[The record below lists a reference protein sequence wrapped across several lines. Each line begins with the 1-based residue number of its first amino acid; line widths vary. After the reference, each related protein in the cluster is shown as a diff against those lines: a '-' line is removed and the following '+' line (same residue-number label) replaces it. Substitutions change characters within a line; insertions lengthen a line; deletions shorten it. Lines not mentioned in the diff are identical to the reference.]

1 MLEIIPEAIVRSSY
15 VKLCFVGVL
24 TFWLAYVVAVETRK
38 TTLWVYLYIYIYAHT
53 CVAIALRRRNVG
65 FLEIVALGFSAM
77 GRNKMRAAWSKAG
90 ALSG

>member
-1 MLEIIPEAIVRSSY
+1 MSLPLRQE
-15 VKLCFVGVL
+15 
-24 TFWLAYVVAVETRK
+24 RK
-38 TTLWVYLYIYIYAHT
+38 RHGFIFIYIYIYAHT

-90 ALSG
+90 SVGVPEVVSSSSKKIK